1 MGFWASIGEMIRKN
15 PISTFAVLCV
25 AVLMGFLGYMMI
37 WQTNIL
43 SSPSWCAK
51 SMGAEKVAPGQDPTQ
66 VLEALK
72 SCNNLLMVQLEAIAT
87 DSHINH
93 TAGALSVL
101 FLMIVVVA
109 GAKASWKASI
119 KDGVIEGNI
128 GRDEDDPPV
137 QKIEGE
143 VTLSPPTGEQSP
155 PVV

>member
-1 MGFWASIGEMIRKN
+1 MRGFWASIGRMIASN

-25 AVLMGFLGYMMI
+25 AALMGFLGYMMV

-72 SCNNLLMVQLEAIAT
+72 SCNNLLMVQLEAVAT

-93 TAGALSVL
+93 TAGALAVL
-101 FLMIVVVA
+101 FLIIVVVA
-109 GAKASWKASI
+109 GARASFKASKS
-119 KDGVIEGNI
+119 GIEGSI
-128 GRDEDDPPV
+128 SRDDAAD
-137 QKIEGE
+137 E
-143 VTLSPPTGEQSP
+143 VAEAAVHKAEEIKEAPAP
-155 PVV
+155 